1 MLEVFRN
8 LFSPRNARVL
18 LAGTRT
24 VHGRCFS
31 VGVNRMKRR
40 VLVAGVAAVALIAI
54 VWGVSAW
61 LAHRSR
67 FDYSGT
73 VETREIQIGSRIGG
87 RVTAV
92 PVEEGQLVKSGTV
105 LVQFECDE
113 LKAQRAQAQAKLE
126 QAQAD
131 LDKMMRGNRPE
142 EIAQADATARAQLA
156 SLDAARNGP
165 RTQEIDQ
172 ARADY
177 ASAAADAS
185 NADIFFKRMEKLIA
199 TDTISR
205 QQFDDARDKRD
216 AAAQRAESSRQRLAL
231 LQAGTRPE
239 DLRAAEDKY
248 KQAEAASALAHKGF
262 RTEDIASARG
272 RLAQAEGSVAEFDA
286 RLREAQLTAPS
297 DAVIEVVSIRPGDLV
312 PAGRIV
318 MTMLE
323 ASQLWVKVYIPE
335 TDLAHVHLGQHA
347 TVRVDSFG
355 SRSFDGHVGQIASQA
370 EFLPR
375 NVQTKSDREHEVFGV
390 KVYVD
395 NAQQVLKSG
404 MSATVRLE

>member
-1 MLEVFRN
+1 
-8 LFSPRNARVL
+8 
-18 LAGTRT
+18 
-24 VHGRCFS
+24 
-31 VGVNRMKRR
+31 MKRR
-40 VLVAGVAAVALIAI
+40 IVIAGAAAALLIAVI
-54 VWGVSAW
+54 WGVFAW
-61 LAHRSR
+61 MAHRGR

-92 PVEEGQLVKSGTV
+92 HVEEGQMVKSGTV
-105 LVQFECDE
+105 LVEFECDE
-113 LKAQRAQAQAKLE
+113 LKAQRAQAQAKVE

-131 LDKMMRGNRPE
+131 LNKMQRGNRPE
-142 EIAQADATARAQLA
+142 EIAQADATARAQQA
-156 SLDAARNGP
+156 TLDAARNGP
-165 RTQEIDQ
+165 RRQEIDQ
-172 ARADY
+172 AQADY
-177 ASAAADAS
+177 AAASADAT
-185 NADIFFKRMEKLIA
+185 NAEVTYKRMEKLVA

-216 AAAQRAESSRQRLAL
+216 AAAQHAESARQRLAL
-231 LQAGTRPE
+231 LKAGTRPE

-248 KQAEAASALAHKGF
+248 KQAEAAAVLARKGF
-262 RTEDIASARG
+262 RKEDIEAARG
-272 RLAQAEGSVAEFDA
+272 RLAEAQGVVAELDA
-286 RLREAQLTAPS
+286 RLREAELTAPA
-297 DAVIEVVSIRPGDLV
+297 DAVVEVVSVRPGDLV

-318 MTMLE
+318 LTMLE

-335 TDLAHVHLGQHA
+335 TDLAHVRLGQHA
-347 TVRVDSFG
+347 AVRVDSFSG
-355 SRSFDGHVGQIASQA
+355 RAFEGRVGQIASQA

-395 NAQQVLKSG
+395 NAQQILKSG